1 MHDVFLV
8 QSKHLSDNLIIQN
21 TQFPSIQKFV
31 IKIVANLII
40 KKYTHYDVLKNN
52 LKCTYHKTQDEYI
65 GLPMFWHLILMQDLV
80 CYLEA
85 CKIINYFKPL
95 ITLNSVV
102 WKFCSKCI
110 PEASTKRNNSFE
122 CLCCERKRKICTF
135 AKKASNLSI
144 SRNLMSYIFSS
155 FAFAYQDED

>member
-1 MHDVFLV
+1 MHISYDLEVMYWFANVLTSNLDARSCLLFGTL
-8 QSKHLSDNLIIQN
+8 QNHKLFQTLDYIELS
-21 TQFPSIQKFV
+21 
-31 IKIVANLII
+31 
-40 KKYTHYDVLKNN
+40 
-52 LKCTYHKTQDEYI
+52 C
-65 GLPMFWHLILMQDLV
+65 M
-80 CYLEA
+80 
-85 CKIINYFKPL
+85 
-95 ITLNSVV
+95 
-102 WKFCSKCI
+102 KFCSKCI